1 VPPRWSFGLWMGRI
15 SYDTQE
21 QVETVAR
28 ELREHAIPADVI
40 HVDTNWFREDWACD
54 WSSARSASPTR
65 PACSATLREQGFRVS
80 LWQWPIVLERTS
92 CGRRRVRRPPGPRR
106 GRRASPARG
115 ARGFRRRHRLLPPT
129 TRRLVPG
136 QAARAPCLGV
146 GAIKADFGEGAP
158 PTPLHGVAGEAMHAL
173 YPLLYNRAAFEASDA
188 GVIWA
193 RSAWAGSQR
202 YPLHWSG
209 DGIARW
215 QDLPLVLRSTLSFGL
230 SGFPF
235 YAHDIGGFSGIPTPK
250 LYVRWAQLALLSSH
264 ARAHG
269 HPPRE
274 PWAYGECAEEIVRTW
289 AELRARLIPY
299 LWAEALRCGQD
310 ATPLV
315 RALLLDFPDD
325 PVARAIDDQFLLGRA
340 LLVAPVLDERPRREL
355 YLPPGPWVDFWTR
368 EEVEGGRHLEVDAPL
383 DHVPMYVRGGAVLPL
398 GPLRQHTGQATDEPL
413 SVELWAPAGA
423 AEFVLHEPEGPVRL
437 AYRVDGGRVHV
448 TAPAAARVVVHGAS
462 LEVMR

>member
-1 VPPRWSFGLWMGRI
+1 
-15 SYDTQE
+15 
-21 QVETVAR
+21 
-28 ELREHAIPADVI
+28 
-40 HVDTNWFREDWACD
+40 
-54 WSSARSASPTR
+54 
-65 PACSATLREQGFRVS
+65 
-80 LWQWPIVLERTS
+80 
-92 CGRRRVRRPPGPRR
+92 
-106 GRRASPARG
+106 
-115 ARGFRRRHRLLPPT
+115 
-129 TRRLVPG
+129 
-136 QAARAPCLGV
+136 
-146 GAIKADFGEGAP
+146 
-158 PTPLHGVAGEAMHAL
+158 MHAL

-188 GVIWA
+188 GIIWA

-274 PWAYGECAEEIVRTW
+274 PWAYGECAEAIVRTW

-315 RALLLDFPDD
+315 RRAAARLPRRSRGPGGRR
-325 PVARAIDDQFLLGRA
+325 PVPART
-340 LLVAPVLDERPRREL
+340 VAARGPVLDARDCRRSTCRPAGGSTSARTRSSR
-355 YLPPGPWVDFWTR
+355 GAGTWTSACR
-368 EEVEGGRHLEVDAPL
+368 WSACPCTSGRG
-383 DHVPMYVRGGAVLPL
+383 RSCRS
-398 GPLRQHTGQATDEPL
+398 GPLRQHTEEPSDEPL
-413 SVELWAPAGA
+413 TVGLYAPAG
-423 AEFVLHEPEGPVRL
+423 EGEYVLHEPEGPS
-437 AYRVDGGRVHV
+437 
-448 TAPAAARVVVHGAS
+448 AS
-462 LEVMR
+462 PTG